1 MQKQVFMIFS
11 HSAFWTQIGSA
22 ESCCLQARACKNGTR
37 MKAPNDGSCVR
48 KIRRESV
55 KKRYPQQIASRRCQ
69 RLEGLLQYDSCV
81 VEAPAEQIPPASS
94 AKLFSKECFGV
105 MFQVDFLARM
115 RRKNEKIRI
124 LHLPLKL
131 MA

>member
-1 MQKQVFMIFS
+1 MARVYEKS
-11 HSAFWTQIGSA
+11 GGSR
-22 ESCCLQARACKNGTR
+22 S
-37 MKAPNDGSCVR
+37 R
-48 KIRRESV
+48 KGILN
-55 KKRYPQQIASRRCQ
+55 KSRQEDVNVWKVC
-69 RLEGLLQYDSCV
+69 SNMTV
-81 VEAPAEQIPPASS
+81 VSLRHLSEQIPPASS